1 MLVLQLLH
9 GVEFVIFA
17 RLFSLL
23 ILRPLGVRVI
33 FLAWCLVNSLSGG
46 KNKLLSHEPHISIS
60 QVI

>member
-1 MLVLQLLH
+1 MLVLQRLH

-33 FLAWCLVNSLSGG
+33 FFGLVFG
-46 KNKLLSHEPHISIS
+46 
-60 QVI
+60 Q